1 MSYELSNEE
10 KTSIIE
16 QHLKNLE
23 YSKFNLEM
31 SLVQELAVT
40 NPQQTV
46 INSLNAQIDEI
57 ITKNTKLLEELA
69 KIN

>member
-31 SLVQELAVT
+31 SLVAELAVT

-46 INSLNAQIDEI
+46 VNSLEAQISEV
-57 ITKNTKLLEELA
+57 ITKNTKLLDELA
-69 KIN
+69 KLI

>member
-46 INSLNAQIDEI
+46 INSLQAQLDEI

>member
-46 INSLNAQIDEI
+46 VNSLQEQLDEI